1 MRVRTSVQEGLV
13 KKPDHGCAFTQVM
26 PRLGRCQRPC
36 CIRLVQVPYTMK
48 YRTTLPNSG
57 SVRKRLI
64 VGPRLQ
70 CGLHDWQSCRR
81 LLALVTPHIPAAAR
95 IAGEKLHAVYNG
107 GLQAFQAF
115 MHQPWLSA
123 VLRHWCRK
131 YG

>member
-1 MRVRTSVQEGLV
+1 
-13 KKPDHGCAFTQVM
+13 M

-36 CIRLVQVPYTMK
+36 CIRLVQAPYTMK
-48 YRTTLPNSG
+48 CRTTLPNSG
-57 SVRKRLI
+57 SVCKSRI

-81 LLALVTPHIPAAAR
+81 LMTLVTPHIPAAAR

-107 GLQAFQAF
+107 GVQAFQAF
-115 MHQPWLSA
+115 MYQRWFGA
-123 VLRHWCRK
+123 VLRHWCSK

>member
-1 MRVRTSVQEGLV
+1 
-13 KKPDHGCAFTQVM
+13 M

-64 VGPRLQ
+64 VGP
-70 CGLHDWQSCRR
+70 CWVSGLYDLHRCSR
-81 LLALVTPHIPAAAR
+81 LLALVTPHIPAASR

-107 GLQAFQAF
+107 GVQAFQAF
-115 MHQPWLSA
+115 MHQCWFGA
-123 VLRHWCRK
+123 VLCHRCSKHR
-131 YG
+131 